1 MMLLLFLSKE
11 VIIEF
16 IFFYMSKSD
25 AINIMN
31 NSNLKNRCKGPIT
44 INKVDIRKVVLSKN
58 NSYGT
63 KGAFKCLYIGYIS
76 NAGIIPLCIILPQMN
91 TYVKYFDK
99 NSKYMNILVH
109 DKKILKNSI

>member
-16 IFFYMSKSD
+16 IFFYMSKND
-25 AINIMN
+25 AINMMN
-31 NSNLKNRCKGPIT
+31 NSNLKNRCKEPIT
-44 INKVDIRKVVLSKN
+44 INNVDIRKVVLSKN

-63 KGAFKCLYIGYIS
+63 KGAFKCFIGHIS
-76 NAGIIPLCIILPQMN
+76 NAGIIPLCIILPQTN